1 MREIK
6 FRAWDEQKKVM
17 HYDFEF
23 IRSGING
30 NDWII
35 FKSDK
40 QKLEDG
46 KVFGNPYFSMQLK
59 TMQYT
64 GLKDKHGTEIFE
76 GDIIQS
82 VHACGYPTEW
92 KSNTVVKFENGAFY
106 PFRYPPQEV
115 YEVIGNIYE
124 NPELLKV

>member
-1 MREIK
+1 MTRPIK
-6 FRAWDEQKKVM
+6 FRAWDKQQEVM
-17 HYDFEF
+17 FVYKTHWNELYIKF
-23 IRSGING
+23 NG
-30 NDWII
+30 EICTIDREG
-35 FKSDK
+35 S
-40 QKLEDG
+40 ED
-46 KVFGNPYFSMQLK
+46 VENHLIL
-59 TMQYT
+59 MQYT